1 MKTNN
6 PKSYIVSQKK
16 SLVFLLVFAI
26 GSFFSVQAQHNAEV
40 QIRTVF
46 NQLVAAYGNTKSA
59 PMLEFMNVTQKPTTP
74 AFYKDK
80 KIKVDLKFYQ
90 LCQTFGNDSLNA
102 LSIVISHELAH
113 YYYDHNFCTDFAF
126 AIKNKSQEFSD

>member
-1 MKTNN
+1 
-6 PKSYIVSQKK
+6 
-16 SLVFLLVFAI
+16 
-26 GSFFSVQAQHNAEV
+26 
-40 QIRTVF
+40 
-46 NQLVAAYGNTKSA
+46 
-59 PMLEFMNVTQKPTTP
+59 MLEFMNVKQKPTTP

-126 AIKNKSQEFSD
+126 AIKNKSQEFANSIKLVNKNQKIIKQKSVLENYDFTCLLL